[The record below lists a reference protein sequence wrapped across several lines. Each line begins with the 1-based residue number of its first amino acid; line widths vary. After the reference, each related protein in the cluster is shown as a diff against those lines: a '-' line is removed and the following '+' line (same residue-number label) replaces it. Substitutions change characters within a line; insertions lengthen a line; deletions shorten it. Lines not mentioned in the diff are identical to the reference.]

1 MEDKKYASVRFSKQ
15 KIVPK
20 AFMKTRQIKL
30 RDGFKFQQTTFVPEA
45 QEGKPMPM
53 VCMTLSVGG
62 ESIRLNAGTSEDLLV
77 AVSAMLEEL
86 KNSRNQ
92 IDEAVFKEQE
102 QWYAIHDAIRSVKSA
117 AKGVNFDTE
126 EQDENVIPFKQKKIG

>member
-62 ESIRLNAGTSEDLLV
+62 ESIRLNAGNSEDLLI

-86 KNSRNQ
+86 KVSRSQ
-92 IDEAVFKEQE
+92 IDEAVLKEQE

-126 EQDENVIPFKQKKIG
+126 EQEENIIQFKQKAG